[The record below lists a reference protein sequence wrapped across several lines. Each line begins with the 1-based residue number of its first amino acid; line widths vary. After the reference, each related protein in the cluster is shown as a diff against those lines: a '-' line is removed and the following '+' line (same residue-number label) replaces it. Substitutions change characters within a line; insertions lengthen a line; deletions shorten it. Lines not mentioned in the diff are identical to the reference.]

1 MKNTIRGQEVIYSHT
16 QNTQNTQFK
25 WEPSKEIWM
34 QTERGIYS
42 RDRERYIER
51 EGDRESQREREN
63 YFVKRIQH
71 NTENRINNHLCIGTI
86 ECVACPRNIK
96 ESL

>member
-1 MKNTIRGQEVIYSHT
+1 MGTKQRNLDA
-16 QNTQNTQFK
+16 
-25 WEPSKEIWM
+25 
-34 QTERGIYS
+34 
-42 RDRERYIER
+42 DRERYIFER
-51 EGDRESQREREN
+51 QREIHRARGRRRIREREREN

>member
-1 MKNTIRGQEVIYSHT
+1 MKKTIRGQEVIYSHT

-51 EGDRESQREREN
+51 EGDGESERERELFCKT
-63 YFVKRIQH
+63 YTTQYRKSH
-71 NTENRINNHLCIGTI
+71 
-86 ECVACPRNIK
+86 K
-96 ESL
+96 